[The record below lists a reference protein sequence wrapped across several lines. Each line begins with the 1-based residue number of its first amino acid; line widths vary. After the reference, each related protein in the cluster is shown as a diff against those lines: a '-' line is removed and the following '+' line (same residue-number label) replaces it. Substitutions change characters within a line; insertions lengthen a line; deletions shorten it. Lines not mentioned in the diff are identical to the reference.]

1 MGGRPCKQCPFRRT
15 ALPGYLGDNRT
26 EDFVQAAMGEG
37 KMPCHSTID
46 YVDPKWMT
54 KFLAGKHG
62 TQCKGR
68 AIFQA
73 NNCKLPRD
81 REILRLESDHKLVF
95 STPREFAEYHA
106 NQRYLE
112 GK

>member
-1 MGGRPCKQCPFRRT
+1 VDKPCKQCPFKRT
-15 ALPGYLGDNRT
+15 SAQGYLGENRT

-37 KMPCHSTID
+37 KMPCHSTVD
-46 YVDPKWMT
+46 YTDPQWLS
-54 KFLAGKHG
+54 KFLDGKRG

-81 REILRLESDHKLVF
+81 QEVLRLKSDRKLVF
-95 STPREFAEYHA
+95 STSREFTEHHS

-112 GK
+112 DR